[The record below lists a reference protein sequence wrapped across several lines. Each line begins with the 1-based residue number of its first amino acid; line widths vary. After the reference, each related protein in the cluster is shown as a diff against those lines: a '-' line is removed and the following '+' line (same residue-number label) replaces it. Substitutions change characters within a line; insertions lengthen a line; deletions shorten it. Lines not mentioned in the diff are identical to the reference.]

1 MTSSVYNY
9 GIGGVII
16 AEEKIEWIRILGYAV
31 FYEYYGKEYGHD
43 QKKVFDR
50 LTQEFGADKVADYK
64 QKCGGEFDRKI
75 DI

>member
-1 MTSSVYNY
+1 MQKKKLNELEFW
-9 GIGGVII
+9 GMQF
-16 AEEKIEWIRILGYAV
+16 

-43 QKKVFDR
+43 QKKVFER

>member
-1 MTSSVYNY
+1 MQF
-9 GIGGVII
+9 
-16 AEEKIEWIRILGYAV
+16 

-43 QKKVFDR
+43 QKKVFER

>member
-1 MTSSVYNY
+1 MIMKSRLNELEFW
-9 GIGGVII
+9 GMQF
-16 AEEKIEWIRILGYAV
+16 

-43 QKKVFDR
+43 QKKVFER
-50 LTQEFGADKVADYK
+50 LIQEFGADKVADYK